1 VEERCLNE
9 CRRGVWMDDAT
20 FIPDEDELPR
30 AEKMVKTLSRVADMR
45 QRSYALA
52 CRIRDADDELAVE
65 VIKTI
70 WEKALQGE
78 EDFLRLYNSL
88 LVTGILA
95 EVLGNKRLSDLVGK
109 AQDLCHYSVA
119 ALLMDMPA
127 DGAGDLPFQPF
138 LDGALKETPLGMRKA
153 LARRPDFKLIQRI
166 ARDQDHRV
174 IRTLLD
180 NPRLTEKDV
189 IHIGATRPTSSKVLE
204 VIYDHPKWIS
214 RYSVKKVIVFSPYSP
229 LSLSIRLL
237 TFMNLGDL
245 EELCTT
251 FELNELLRK
260 QAERIIEEK
269 NRLSSP

>member
-1 VEERCLNE
+1 MDEPTPMLEEQ
-9 CRRGVWMDDAT
+9 
-20 FIPDEDELPR
+20 ELPL
-30 AEKMVKTLSRVADMR
+30 AEKMVATLSRVYDPR

-52 CRIRDADDELAVE
+52 FRLKEAEDDLALDI
-65 VIKTI
+65 IKVI
-70 WEKALQGE
+70 WEKALLGQ

-95 EVLGNKRLSDLVGK
+95 ESLGEKRMSALVGK
-109 AQDLCHYSVA
+109 AQERCDYSVA
-119 ALLMDMPA
+119 AILVDMPA
-127 DGAGDLPFQPF
+127 EGASDLPFQPF

-189 IHIGATRPTSSKVLE
+189 IHIGATRPTSPKVLE
-204 VIYDHPKWIS
+204 VIYDHPKWIA
-214 RYSVKKVIVFSPYSP
+214 RYSVKKVIVFNPYSP
-229 LSLSIRLL
+229 PSLAIRLL

-245 EELCTT
+245 EELCAT
-251 FELNELLRK
+251 FELNEMLRK

-269 NRLSSP
+269 NRLSSL

>member
-1 VEERCLNE
+1 
-9 CRRGVWMDDAT
+9 MDEPT
-20 FIPDEDELPR
+20 ILTDEDHLPL
-30 AEKMVKTLSRVADMR
+30 AEKMVVTLSRVADMR

-52 CRIRDADDELAVE
+52 FRIRDADDDLAID
-65 VIKTI
+65 VIKVI
-70 WEKALQGE
+70 WEKTLRGD

-95 EVLGNKRLSDLVGK
+95 EVLSENRMSELVGK
-109 AQDLCHYSVA
+109 AQERAEYSVA
-119 ALLMDMPA
+119 AILMDLPA
-127 DGAGDLPFQPF
+127 EGARDLPFQPF
-138 LDGALKETPLGMRKA
+138 LDGTLKETPLGMRKA

-166 ARDQDHRV
+166 ARDQDYRV

-189 IHIGATRPTSSKVLE
+189 IHIGATRPTSPKVLE
-204 VIYDHPKWIS
+204 VIYDHPKWIA

-245 EELCTT
+245 EELCTNL
-251 FELNELLRK
+251 ELNELLRE

-269 NRLSSP
+269 NKLASI